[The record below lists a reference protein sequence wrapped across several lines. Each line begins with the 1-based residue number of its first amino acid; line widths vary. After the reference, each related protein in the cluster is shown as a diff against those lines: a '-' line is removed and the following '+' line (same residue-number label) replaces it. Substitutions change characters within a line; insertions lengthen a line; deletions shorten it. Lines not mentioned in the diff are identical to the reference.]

1 MIINANIRTGP
12 EELLKLTSIFD
23 EMGYKTPLYLID
35 KNLFEK
41 SEYISNYIKSL
52 KADKML
58 MIYDHPF
65 EPSYQMLDKMMDYAR
80 NKKVF
85 KDVDVI
91 VGIGGGSVLDTAKG
105 LAILFNNSGEAIK
118 YKGFPNN
125 LEHPLPV
132 IAIPSTTGTG
142 SEVVY
147 NASFIDEDTKV
158 KMGINYKNNYPAV
171 AILDPIIPSNAPIRV
186 LASSGCDALV
196 HALEA
201 YMSTK
206 SNRQVK
212 FFSKRAYNL
221 IIENMVPI
229 LRGEGKL
236 KNWTNMQWAA
246 VYAMFALSNSTSG
259 PTGALSYFL
268 GANYNVNHGVAGG
281 VFIGKVCKYNHE
293 NGYFDLGD
301 LLMENHKNSLK
312 LEERSEIVLAQIEE
326 LLSLGEIPKSLS
338 SFGVNKESFKGFQD
352 FSIKAKEAFSYNP
365 IKIDLD
371 QVCNYFINID

>member
-1 MIINANIRTGP
+1 MIINANIWSGE
-12 EELLKLTSIFD
+12 EELLKLTSILD

-41 SEYISNYIKSL
+41 SEYISDYIKSV
-52 KADKML
+52 KVDKML

-80 NKKVF
+80 NKKIF
-85 KDVDVI
+85 GNVDVI

-105 LAILFNNSGEAIK
+105 LAILFKNSGEAIK
-118 YKGFPNN
+118 YKGFPSN

-158 KMGINYKNNYPAV
+158 KMGINYKYNYPAV
-171 AILDPIIPSNAPIRV
+171 AILDPIIPSKAPIRV

-196 HALEA
+196 HTLEA
-201 YMSTK
+201 FMSIK
-206 SNRQVK
+206 SNSQVK

-229 LRGEGKL
+229 LKGNGQL
-236 KNWTNMQWAA
+236 KHWSNMQWAA

-268 GANYNVNHGVAGG
+268 GANYNVNHGLAGG

-301 LLMENHKNSLK
+301 LLMENHKNSFK
-312 LEERSEIVLAQIEE
+312 PEKRSAIVLAQIEE
-326 LLSLGEIPKSLS
+326 LLSLAEIPKSLS
-338 SFGVNKESFKGFQD
+338 VFGVNEDSFKGFQD

-371 QVCNYFINID
+371 QVSNYFINID